1 MSPIINHLN
10 HYYSTRHGE
19 KEILVEVDLIVQVV
33 DHFVSSPD
41 LVDIDIIDIDL
52 EISSL

>member
-10 HYYSTRHGE
+10 HYNSTRHGE
-19 KEILVEVDLIVQVV
+19 KDILVEVELFSVL
-33 DHFVSSPD
+33 FVSSPD
-41 LVDIDIIDIDL
+41 LVDIDFDFDL